1 MPATVALETLGCKIN
16 QYESSHF
23 LEVLEEAGYQVV
35 SFRDPA
41 DLYIVHGC
49 SVTSNAA
56 YQSRQLLRRAQRMN
70 PRATVALVGCEAH
83 VEQDRIAS
91 EQLATHILG
100 NTEKLHLINWLA
112 RPGRFDAP
120 CRAVGNPRE
129 EATLEPLPVHRM
141 HLGRS
146 RAFLKIQDGCDAF
159 CSYCIVP
166 HTRGRSRSLP
176 SSEVRGQ
183 LNRFLSLG
191 YSEVV
196 LSGIHLGQ
204 WGKDL
209 APRQSLA
216 SLLQEIGEGA
226 LPTRLRL
233 SSLEPME
240 WTSELLSSIAHA
252 PWICPHFHV
261 PLQNGDPDI
270 LKGMARPYTP
280 GQYRDVVHELRLRFP
295 DAALGADVMVGF
307 PGETDK
313 QFQNTYNLIKELP
326 LTYLHVFPFSPRP
339 GTAAAHMPGRIT
351 GQALKQRSKAL
362 RDLSLGKR
370 IAFESSFV
378 GRHLEILTESEER
391 PGVWKGTSANYLK
404 VLFQD
409 LTGVPAVRLARV
421 RISEWTK
428 HGLMGKTLE

>member
-23 LEVLEEAGYQVV
+23 LEVLEGAGYQLV

-41 DLYIVHGC
+41 DLYIVHSC

-56 YQSRQLLRRAQRMN
+56 YQSRQLLRRARRTH
-70 PRATVALVGCEAH
+70 PCATIALVGCDAH
-83 VEQDRIAS
+83 VEGDRIAS

-100 NTEKLHLINWLA
+100 NTEKVDLIKWLA
-112 RPGRFDAP
+112 KPGRFDAP
-120 CRAVGNPRE
+120 CCAIGDPRE
-129 EATLEPLPVHRM
+129 AITLAPLPVHRM
-141 HLGRS
+141 HLGRA

-166 HTRGRSRSLP
+166 HTRGGSRSLP
-176 SSEVRGQ
+176 APEVRAQ
-183 LNRFLSLG
+183 LDRFLSLG

-209 APRQSLA
+209 GPGQSLA
-216 SLLQEIGEGA
+216 SLLREIGEGA
-226 LPTRLRL
+226 SPSRLRL

-240 WTSELLSSIAHA
+240 WTSDLLSIIARA

-270 LKGMARPYTP
+270 LKAMARPYSP
-280 GQYRDVVHELRLRFP
+280 AQYREVVQELRLRFP
-295 DAALGADVMVGF
+295 QAALGADVMVGF
-307 PGETDK
+307 PGETEK
-313 QFQNTYNLIKELP
+313 QFLNTYNLIKELP

-339 GTAAAHMPGRIT
+339 GTVAAHMPGRIT
-351 GQALKQRSKAL
+351 GQELKQRGKAL
-362 RDLSLGKR
+362 RDVSFNKR
-370 IAFESSFV
+370 VAFESSFV
-378 GRHLEILTESEER
+378 GRQLEILPESEER
-391 PGVWKGTSANYLK
+391 PGWWKGTSANYLK
-404 VLFQD
+404 VLFPSSKD
-409 LTGVPAVRLARV
+409 VSAARPVRV
-421 RISEWTK
+421 CISSWTK
-428 HGLMGKTLE
+428 HGLLGKALD